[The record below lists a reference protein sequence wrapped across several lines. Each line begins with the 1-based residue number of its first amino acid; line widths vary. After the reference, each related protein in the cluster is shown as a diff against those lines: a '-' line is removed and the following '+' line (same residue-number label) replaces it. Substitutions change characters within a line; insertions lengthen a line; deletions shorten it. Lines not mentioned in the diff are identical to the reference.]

1 MYAEPVTI
9 AILSGWIKRKRMEA
23 LSNEYHL
30 EQGGLLRVLIASLVA
45 STIALI
51 VFILPAEFD
60 SDPTGLGEM
69 MGIKGMSGYS
79 VGAFSEQDLPFH
91 ADERVFE
98 LAPFESLEYKYRLE
112 AGQSMSFSW
121 TASTMSSEAAE
132 VLFDFHSE
140 EDGTDPEDAVSFRV
154 ATSMG
159 GHGNFVAPFSGIHG
173 WFWENR
179 GLRTTKVQLYAAGF
193 FLDSTVFRDGG
204 DYSRV
209 IEPVIQ
215 R

>member
-1 MYAEPVTI
+1 M
-9 AILSGWIKRKRMEA
+9 
-23 LSNEYHL
+23 
-30 EQGGLLRVLIASLVA
+30 LIASLVA

-91 ADERVFE
+91 SDERVFE

-121 TASTMSSEAAE
+121 TASTMTSESAE

-140 EDGTDPEDAVSFRV
+140 EDGTDPEDAVELSSRHINGKSREFCRALQRDSRLVLGKSGWGGGFRC
-154 ATSMG
+154 
-159 GHGNFVAPFSGIHG
+159 P
-173 WFWENR
+173 ENQWI
-179 GLRTTKVQLYAAGF
+179 L
-193 FLDSTVFRDGG
+193 
-204 DYSRV
+204 
-209 IEPVIQ
+209 
-215 R
+215 

>member
-1 MYAEPVTI
+1 MYAGPVTI
-9 AILSGWIKRKRMEA
+9 AILRGWINHQRMEA
-23 LSNEYHL
+23 LSNDYHL
-30 EQGGLLRVLIASLVA
+30 EQGGLLRVLITSLVA

-91 ADERVFE
+91 SDERVFE

-121 TASTMSSEAAE
+121 TASTMTSESAE

-159 GHGNFVAPFSGIHG
+159 NHGNFVAPFSGIHG

-179 GLRTTKVQLYAAGF
+179 GGEEVSVALKTSGF
-193 FLDSTVFRDGG
+193 YSSSTVYGPSGTFDTQFSSK
-204 DYSRV
+204 D
-209 IEPVIQ
+209 P
-215 R
+215 